1 MALPQTG
8 YISTLMTLLN
18 ISVALNF
25 YKFLQH
31 DWFHFKGLEKH
42 ILAEF
47 IMEKTSTLGSLIHK
61 LSLIYYWHLFL
72 DPVVARLEKQPQWF
86 KLKMIWVWHDCF
98 EFESHCSNLFRSVLM
113 LLWSF
118 WKSSKLLMDLFWIQK
133 IRFKFETGLYC
144 PSWHLTTLIY

>member
-1 MALPQTG
+1 
-8 YISTLMTLLN
+8 MTLLN
-18 ISVALNF
+18 ISVAPNL

-47 IMEKTSTLGSLIHK
+47 IMEETSTLDSLIHK
-61 LSLIYYWHLFL
+61 LSLIYYWHLSL

-98 EFESHCSNLFRSVLM
+98 EFKSHWSNLFQKCSDAALIILEVFQALNGLLLNSENTFQVWSRFVL
-113 LLWSF
+113 
-118 WKSSKLLMDLFWIQK
+118 SKLASRNLNI
-133 IRFKFETGLYC
+133 
-144 PSWHLTTLIY
+144 LIKNLSVS